1 MNKRRQNIKIEGL
14 QKKNIF
20 SVPENYFEKLPLEII
35 QKLETENPL
44 VKEVFSK
51 NIYQLPEGYFE
62 NLSEAINKRLQPDE
76 IFLSEKIK
84 TTVFST
90 PEGYFENLSEAI
102 NKRVQP
108 GEIFLSEKIK
118 TPVFTAPEG
127 YFDKL
132 PSLIQEKTTG
142 KKKQIFLPEWNLQPA
157 LRYAAVASVLLIIAL
172 SGWWLFQNR
181 EYNSPGVAYE
191 NVNKPA
197 DINVLM
203 AQLNNDDIRDYLAHH
218 EHEDILIE
226 AALNS
231 KKEIH
236 KEIEKTIPVHKRE
249 KEIIKEE
256 IELLDS
262 DELETGLEM

>member
-1 MNKRRQNIKIEGL
+1 MSKRRQNIKIEGL

-62 NLSEAINKRLQPDE
+62 NLSEAINKRLQPD
-76 IFLSEKIK
+76 
-84 TTVFST
+84 
-90 PEGYFENLSEAI
+90 
-102 NKRVQP
+102 
-108 GEIFLSEKIK
+108 EIFLSEKIK